1 MIYDLIIIGSGPAGY
16 VGAIKAGQRGLK
28 TLIIDK
34 KYIGGMCLNW
44 GCIPTKSILESAK
57 IYQKVLNAKDFGVT
71 GINQEELGFDWQQA
85 SKRTRKI
92 VAKLTRG
99 IEFLWKKNGVEF
111 LEAEAKILSPT
122 EVEADKRIFETKNI
136 LIATGSRPAPR
147 QDFADALSLEDIY
160 DLESL
165 PEKPLLVGR
174 GANLVE
180 LAQFFHMIGI
190 PPIILADELPLM
202 PSLDEHLENFIQKK
216 LKKDRIPVIP
226 ISEAVIKDKA
236 IIYKDKE
243 YPYDRPINISFR
255 SAVLPDITPDITL
268 ENGFIKTDRRHMSSV
283 KGIYAAGDVN
293 GKSYLAHVASAQAL
307 EVIDAIMKVE
317 LPEEERKYPLN
328 IYTSPEL
335 AQIGMTEAEIKAQ
348 NINYKV
354 KQYSLSANGK
364 ALTEGASE
372 GFIRII
378 YETKYNEVLGVQM
391 VSEHAT
397 DLISEAGILMELEG
411 TTFEL
416 ARTIHAH
423 PTVSE
428 IYMDAGGM
436 ED

>member
-1 MIYDLIIIGSGPAGY
+1 MVYDLIIIGSGPAGY

-28 TLIIDK
+28 TLVIDK
-34 KYIGGMCLNW
+34 KYVGGMCLNW
-44 GCIPTKSILESAK
+44 GCIPTKSLLESAK
-57 IYQKVLNAKDFGVT
+57 MMRKVKSAEEFGIT
-71 GINQEELGFDWQQA
+71 GIDLDALGFDWA
-85 SKRTRKI
+85 HAVKRTQKI

-111 LEAEAKILSPT
+111 LKAEAKILSPT

-147 QDFADALSLEDIY
+147 QDFADALSLENIY
-160 DLESL
+160 ELESL

-180 LAQFFHMIGI
+180 LAQFFHLVGKE
-190 PPIILADELPLM
+190 PIILADELPLM
-202 PSLDEHLENFIQKK
+202 PSLDTYLESFIQKK
-216 LKKDRIPVIP
+216 IMKDKIPLIP
-226 ISEAVIKDKA
+226 ISEAVIKDKV
-236 IIYKDKE
+236 ILYKDKE
-243 YPYDRPINISFR
+243 YPYDMAINISFR

-283 KGIYAAGDVN
+283 SGIYAAGDVN

-317 LPEEERKYPLN
+317 MPAEERAYPLN
-328 IYTSPEL
+328 IYSDPEM
-335 AQIGMTEAEIKAQ
+335 AQIGLTEDQIKAKDLD
-348 NINYKV
+348 YKV
-354 KQYSLSANGK
+354 NQYPLSANGK
-364 ALTEGASE
+364 ALTEGSSE
-372 GFIRII
+372 GFIRVI

-411 TTFEL
+411 TTFDL